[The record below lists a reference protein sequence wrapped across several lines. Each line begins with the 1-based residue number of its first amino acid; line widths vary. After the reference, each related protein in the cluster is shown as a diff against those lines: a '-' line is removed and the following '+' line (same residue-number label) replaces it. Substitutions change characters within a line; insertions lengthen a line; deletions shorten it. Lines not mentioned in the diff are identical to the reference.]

1 MTRTIEHCK
10 VIYHYGAPSQHDG
23 VCDGVIID
31 GNLIE
36 KCAKCYLHDA
46 DNSRKICPVCGK
58 EFYSHFA
65 TAKYCSKECR
75 DVVKK
80 KASAKK
86 EIPKKKTLDEVLA
99 DLAEYNRIHGT
110 HLTYGKYQDMLFKE
124 ALKNANN
131 RK

>member
-10 VIYHYGAPSQHDG
+10 VMYRYGVPEQHNG
-23 VCDGVIID
+23 VCAGIVLNGELYD
-31 GNLIE
+31 
-36 KCAKCYLHDA
+36 KCTKCYLHDA
-46 DNSRKICPVCGK
+46 DNSRKICAVCGK
-58 EFYSHFA
+58 EFYSHFP

-80 KASAKK
+80 KASQKK
-86 EIPKKKTLDEVLA
+86 EAPKKKTLDEVLA
-99 DLAEYNRIHGT
+99 DLAEYNRTHGT